1 MAQYT
6 KPYGDFNVF
15 SKKLQQRN
23 GQTTVIAELPPK
35 DNAATDRQ
43 LNVKKSILSADNL
56 NSHNQ
61 LPYDTKG
68 FTLFIKKQSGGNDR

>member
-35 DNAATDRQ
+35 DNAATDR
-43 LNVKKSILSADNL
+43 
-56 NSHNQ
+56 
-61 LPYDTKG
+61 
-68 FTLFIKKQSGGNDR
+68 